1 MSSSP
6 ALSTGVETPNFCWP
20 AMKQIATDIKGIG
33 EATWTVYNNR
43 IYTFVRDY
51 PLQSTIT
58 LIALVVF
65 TAVNWPFLGLFSII
79 PVLPVVGLVKPLVV
93 TTCWIIPATYL
104 HIMRNDEDR
113 ATFKKQ
119 WNAEVALV
127 KEKWNNI
134 ASYIVP
140 PESGDVRDRSIGSR
154 VRRSLSGMFSFSR
167 HDKA

>member
-1 MSSSP
+1 MSSPSSSG
-6 ALSTGVETPNFCWP
+6 AVETNFCWP
-20 AMKQIATDIKGIG
+20 AMKQIATDLKGVG
-33 EATWTVYNNR
+33 EATWAIYNNR

-79 PVLPVVGLVKPLVV
+79 PVLPAVGLVKPLIV
-93 TTCWIIPATYL
+93 TACWVIPVTYL
-104 HIMRNDEDR
+104 HIMRNEADR
-113 ATFKKQ
+113 AIFKKQ

-127 KEKWNNI
+127 KEKWDTVT
-134 ASYIVP
+134 SYIIP
-140 PESGDVRDRSIGSR
+140 PESGDSKGKSLGARM
-154 VRRSLSGMFSFSR
+154 RRSLSGMFSFST